1 MADKNTQKRLFL
13 LASLAMF
20 GGSTLTGALK
30 LYTTATPA
38 PEITQTQ
45 LPETASLAEQARG
58 YETVLQREPNNQT
71 ALEGLVNTRF
81 QMQDAKGAIA
91 PLEKLVKLYPDRS
104 DYKALLMQAK
114 HHQIK

>member
-1 MADKNTQKRLFL
+1 MVRKNTQKRLFL

-20 GGSTLTGALK
+20 SGSTLIATLR

-38 PEITQTQ
+38 PEMAQTQ
-45 LPETASLAEQARG
+45 ALETDSLTEQARG

-71 ALEGLVNTRF
+71 ALEGLANTRL

-91 PLEKLVKLYPDRS
+91 PLEKLVKLNPERA
-104 DYKALLMQAK
+104 DYKALLTEVKQR
-114 HHQIK
+114 HP